1 MVSKFKKALC
11 AVEMSV
17 IMARCQVVA
26 MAGGVDVNDLLSG
39 DGAAGDGGAL
49 SEVNKQVKE
58 YGRGGFTIMQ
68 NVVIYGVA
76 IALLA
81 AALLLAVHA
90 GNPNKRDEQKGA
102 IIWIVVAGVLGFA
115 GVSILLFAQK
125 IGTALFG

>member
-1 MVSKFKKALC
+1 MVLDGLSNMATALRFHALKAQC
-11 AVEMSV
+11 V
-17 IMARCQVVA
+17 IA
-26 MAGGVDVNDLLSG
+26 AGGVDVTDLLSG

-49 SEVNKQVKE
+49 SEVNRQVKE

-81 AALLLAVHA
+81 AAFLLAIHA
-90 GNPNKRDEQKGA
+90 GNPNKRDEQKSA
-102 IIWIVVAGVLGFA
+102 IIWIVFAGVLGFA
-115 GVSILLFAQK
+115 GVSVLVFAQK